1 MKKLIL
7 AAALSVMSFASVA
20 GTDPLDIVGDRCAP
34 GDIIYY
40 GQNLQHTKEVL
51 ICQWGTNVFYSFGKI
66 GKQPELDIKLDI
78 SKADQVIEDDQYRSD
93 EAVFIRNGDIVYEVG
108 ASTDLTINST
118 VDYVKVSR
126 YGKGQLTEFLLDSNT
141 VVNGI
146 RSNFVK

>member
-7 AAALSVMSFASVA
+7 AATLSVMSFVSVA

-78 SKADQVIEDDQYRSD
+78 SKADQLIEGDEYRSN
-93 EAVFIRNGDIVYEVG
+93 EVVFIRNGDIIYEVG